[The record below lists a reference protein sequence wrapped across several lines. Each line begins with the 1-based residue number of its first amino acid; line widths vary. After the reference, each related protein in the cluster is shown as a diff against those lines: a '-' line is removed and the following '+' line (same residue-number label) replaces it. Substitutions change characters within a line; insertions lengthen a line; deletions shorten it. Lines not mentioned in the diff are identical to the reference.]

1 MKRNVIGKYQYLI
14 GKIRLRKSCSGRL
27 RFLPAAAALTV
38 SLSAC
43 AGDAP
48 EQSNLPDVQTGIVSE
63 ETDSEED
70 AARGT
75 AEGGANGEESSGSG
89 LRLLYE
95 LGKEGCN
102 TREGYYYLTK
112 ELEKLADGNYGIH
125 LMYMDFTTQQEIY
138 LCSNAGCSHNTADC
152 PAVFLYEDFPPYT
165 SPLFVHG
172 DGLYILSK
180 EMDSDG
186 GMSTSVSYFGDA
198 EGLMPGN
205 ADIGENST
213 ILYRM
218 NLDGT
223 QREKIHTFDPSLT
236 LEDYVMAD
244 ENGIYVIA
252 KKLSTERDGQD
263 AYVTS
268 SQRRLLYL
276 DLGTGEEREVCGLD
290 LGGNISWQLAG
301 CYGRSLVMEGT
312 DYGREISREEMLD
325 DNVWRDLYL
334 NSEEIFA
341 VFDLDSRQLTEKYRM
356 PNRNDS
362 SALAEGNQLYISDE
376 GEGVLKA
383 VDLRDGSERILCRQ
397 ENDFFRIWYIIGDK
411 LCCKNKDTDATFYY
425 VDIHTGE
432 ISHSALVNKSLG
444 WSLEFRAVLDSE
456 VLVIYDYEALPSE
469 LNEDAYDILQYK
481 YALISKEDLFSG
493 NANYR
498 PIQMTGNGM

>member
-1 MKRNVIGKYQYLI
+1 MKRNVIGNRSRLVRKYLF
-14 GKIRLRKSCSGRL
+14 GKSCL
-27 RFLPAAAALTV
+27 RRFCFLPAVALIV
-38 SLSAC
+38 SLGAC
-43 AGDAP
+43 AGGAP
-48 EQSNLPDVQTGIVSE
+48 KELVP
-63 ETDSEED
+63 TDGPGGDMTQEGDKGED
-70 AARGT
+70 AARGSFP
-75 AEGGANGEESSGSG
+75 EGGANGEEGSGSG

-95 LGKEGCN
+95 MGDDGCH
-102 TREGYYYLTK
+102 TREGYYYLTS
-112 ELEKLADGNYGIH
+112 EPEKLADGNYGIH
-125 LMYMDFTTQQEIY
+125 LMYMDFATQQEIY

-186 GMSTSVSYFGDA
+186 GMSTSDSYFGDA
-198 EGLMPGN
+198 EGLMLGN
-205 ADIGENST
+205 ADMGENST

-252 KKLSTERDGQD
+252 KKLSAERDGQD
-263 AYVTS
+263 TYVTS

-290 LGGNISWQLAG
+290 LEGNTSWQLAG

-312 DYGREISREEMLD
+312 DYGREVSREEMLD
-325 DNVWRDLYL
+325 DNVWRELYL
-334 NSEEIFA
+334 NSEEVFA
-341 VFDLDSRQLTEKYRM
+341 VFDLDSLQLTEKYRM
-356 PNRNDS
+356 SNRNDS

-383 VDLRDGSERILCRQ
+383 VDLRDGSERILCRP

-456 VLVIYDYEALPSE
+456 VLVIYDYDAVPSE
-469 LNEDAYDILQYK
+469 LNEDAYEILQYK
-481 YALISKEDLFSG
+481 YALISKEDLFAG
-493 NANYR
+493 NDNYR
-498 PIQMTGNGM
+498 PIQMTGKGM